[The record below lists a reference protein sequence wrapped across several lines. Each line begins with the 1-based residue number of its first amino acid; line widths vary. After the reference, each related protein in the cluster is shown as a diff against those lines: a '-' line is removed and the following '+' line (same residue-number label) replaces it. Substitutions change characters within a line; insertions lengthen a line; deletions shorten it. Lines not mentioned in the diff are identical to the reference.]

1 MEGGNMAELF
11 FVNQS
16 HGGTFCM
23 AVMGKVMRF
32 KCV

>member
-1 MEGGNMAELF
+1 MAEPS

-16 HGGTFCM
+16 HGGTFYM
-23 AVMGKVMRF
+23 AVMGKVKRF